1 MESTRLVYMKNELRA
16 WNTVTPE
23 NERRAGRFS
32 VVDHREKRTDAHLTP
47 LFRSASDRRRC
58 RSPRTDGQPRKCA
71 PFIVIIHRCVGVIS
85 RLARG
90 AGHGCVAVEVWYILH
105 PYTEHGKKGRAIQ
118 LQLSKVTKP
127 TAITYN

>member
-1 MESTRLVYMKNELRA
+1 MKNELRA

-32 VVDHREKRTDAHLTP
+32 VVDHREKNARTHILHLYLDPLPIAGGADPREPTANPANAHHSSSSSSIAV
-47 LFRSASDRRRC
+47 LF
-58 RSPRTDGQPRKCA
+58 
-71 PFIVIIHRCVGVIS
+71 VIS

-105 PYTEHGKKGRAIQ
+105 PYTGHGKRGG
-118 LQLSKVTKP
+118 S
-127 TAITYN
+127 YNSNSNSQK